1 MSGPNAFYERLTES
15 LTEIPDPVHG
25 GSGYFSKPSHH
36 LDPNLF
42 DGTHLKPAVRA
53 WILRTLREFFL
64 VTPGFDQWAEVWLAG
79 SGITYQWEADRG
91 NGDLDVLL
99 GVDYAQFTHYNDT
112 YAGLSS
118 EETAKYVNESLR
130 NALWPKTANTQIGD
144 RTYEV
149 TFYWNAAHGVKDIT
163 AINPYA
169 AYSLTT
175 DTWTVPPPKLP
186 SDPRSTYPDSY
197 FGAAREDEHQA
208 KRLLD
213 RYRFLSAS
221 LTALTKGSPPW
232 MNNAAAL
239 RTTIAEAT
247 TLFDA
252 IHLGRRTAFSP
263 QGTGYSDFNNFRW
276 QAAKENGTIHTLRQL
291 KEIGATAQQSTDIAL
306 YGQVIDDAQTALIKA
321 ALWSQK

>member
-15 LTEIPDPVHG
+15 LTEIPDPEYG
-25 GSGYFSKPSHH
+25 ASGYFSEPSRE

-42 DGTHLKPAVRA
+42 DGTHLKPNVRE
-53 WILRTLREFFL
+53 WILHTLREFFL

-79 SGITYQWEADRG
+79 SGITYQWAADRG

-99 GVDYAQFTHYNDT
+99 GVDFAQFTHHNDR
-112 YAGLSS
+112 YAGLTS
-118 EETAKYVNESLR
+118 EEAAKYVNESLR

-144 RTYEV
+144 RIYEV

-169 AYSLTT
+169 AYSLTR
-175 DTWTVPPPKLP
+175 DDWTVTPPNLP
-186 SDPRSTYPDSY
+186 NDVRSSYPDSY
-197 FGAAREDEHQA
+197 RSAADEDEHQA
-208 KRLLD
+208 KHLLD

-221 LTALTKGSPPW
+221 LNAVAKGSPAW
-232 MNNAAAL
+232 MNCATEL
-239 RTTIAEAT
+239 RTVIAQAT
-247 TLFDA
+247 SLFDA
-252 IHLGRRTAFSP
+252 IHLGRRQAFSP

-276 QAAKENGTIHTLRQL
+276 QAAKETGTVTTLRQL
-291 KEIGATAQQSTDIAL
+291 KEVGTTATQFTDIAL